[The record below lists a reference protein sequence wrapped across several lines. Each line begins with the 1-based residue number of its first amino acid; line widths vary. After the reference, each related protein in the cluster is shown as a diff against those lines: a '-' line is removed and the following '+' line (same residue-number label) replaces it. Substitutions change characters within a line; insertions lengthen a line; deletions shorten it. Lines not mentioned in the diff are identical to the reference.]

1 MATTTAPSVQQTID
15 RLRLETATLDEIRE
29 KANVIQ
35 WDKIKSPTDQ
45 EVVPYDD
52 LPEVP
57 QDPAVVKELLSKLAV
72 MKLNGGLGTT
82 MGCTGPKSVT
92 LTPPPSQP
100 PRLSLPAPP
109 LCLPTLR
116 SRADL
121 SLTVLSFS
129 WQTLNGKYGS
139 SVPLVLMD
147 SFNTHDD
154 TLKSQYP
161 RVVADDNTPW
171 PAKGRKDKAAWYP
184 PGHGDVF
191 PALCNSGVLDQLLA
205 EGIEYVFLAN
215 ADNLGA
221 TVDLRILNFIV
232 QNNNEYCL
240 EVTPKTLADVKGG
253 TIINYDGKLQVS
265 EFKSIEKFKI
275 FNTNNMCKPLLPL
288 PLSFPRPCSLSPYP
302 SHVPAP
308 SPPILPTSLLPLPL
322 SFPRPCSLSPYP
334 SHVPAPSPPI
344 LPTSLL
350 PLPLSF
356 PRPFSLSPYPSHV
369 PAPSPPIL
377 PTSLLP
383 LPLSFPRPCS
393 LSPYPS
399 HVPAPSPPILPT
411 SLLPLPLSFPRPC
424 SLSPYPSHVP
434 APSPPILPTSLLPL
448 PLSFPRPCSL
458 SPYPSHV
465 PAPSPPI
472 LPTSLLPL
480 PLSFPRPCSLS
491 PYPSHVPAPSPPILP
506 TSLLPLPLSFPRPCS
521 LSPYP
526 SHVPAPSPPIL
537 PTSLL
542 PLPLSFPRPCSLSPY
557 PSHVPAPSPP
567 ILPTSLLPLP
577 LSFPRPCSL
586 SPYPSHVPAPLPLSF
601 PRPCPSPP
609 ILPTSLPLS
618 PYPSHV
624 PAPLP
629 LSFPRPCPSP
639 PILPTSLPLSP
650 YPSHVPAPL
659 PLSFPR
665 PCPSPP
671 ILPTSLPLSPYP
683 SHVPAPL
690 PLSFPRPCP
699 SPPILPT
706 SLPLSPYPSHVP
718 APLPLSF
725 PRPCPS
731 PPILPTS
738 LPLSPASLP
747 FPHLSLSILS
757 HPVFAIALLPFLP
770 LPDNISVTPVR
781 ACLHSFRVHVC
792 MLHASTLHQEV
803 EGVKVLQL
811 ETAAGA
817 AMKFFDRA
825 IGVNVPRSRFLP
837 VKATSDLLLVQSD
850 LYTVEDGL
858 VTRNPA
864 RTAAA
869 NPTID
874 LGPEF
879 KKVAD
884 FQKRFK
890 AIPSI
895 IQLDSLKVS
904 GDVSFG
910 ENVTLKGKVA
920 IEAPKDD
927 KIVVADGT
935 VLEG

>member
-92 LTPPPSQP
+92 LTPSPSQP
-100 PRLSLPAPP
+100 SRLSLPAPP
-109 LCLPTLR
+109 LCLPTVLGANGSLFGISGTSVPRKANPSLSPQLR
-116 SRADL
+116 SRVDL

-253 TIINYDGKLQVS
+253 TIINYDGKLQVPTRSNPSLHHPLAAPPPRCTTPSLHHPLAAPPPCCTVS

-275 FNTNNMCKPLLPL
+275 FNTNNIWLNL
-288 PLSFPRPCSLSPYP
+288 
-302 SHVPAP
+302 A
-308 SPPILPTSLLPLPL
+308 
-322 SFPRPCSLSPYP
+322 
-334 SHVPAPSPPI
+334 
-344 LPTSLL
+344 
-350 PLPLSF
+350 
-356 PRPFSLSPYPSHV
+356 
-369 PAPSPPIL
+369 
-377 PTSLLP
+377 
-383 LPLSFPRPCS
+383 
-393 LSPYPS
+393 
-399 HVPAPSPPILPT
+399 
-411 SLLPLPLSFPRPC
+411 
-424 SLSPYPSHVP
+424 
-434 APSPPILPTSLLPL
+434 
-448 PLSFPRPCSL
+448 
-458 SPYPSHV
+458 
-465 PAPSPPI
+465 
-472 LPTSLLPL
+472 
-480 PLSFPRPCSLS
+480 
-491 PYPSHVPAPSPPILP
+491 
-506 TSLLPLPLSFPRPCS
+506 
-521 LSPYP
+521 
-526 SHVPAPSPPIL
+526 
-537 PTSLL
+537 
-542 PLPLSFPRPCSLSPY
+542 
-557 PSHVPAPSPP
+557 
-567 ILPTSLLPLP
+567 
-577 LSFPRPCSL
+577 
-586 SPYPSHVPAPLPLSF
+586 
-601 PRPCPSPP
+601 
-609 ILPTSLPLS
+609 
-618 PYPSHV
+618 
-624 PAPLP
+624 
-629 LSFPRPCPSP
+629 
-639 PILPTSLPLSP
+639 
-650 YPSHVPAPL
+650 
-659 PLSFPR
+659 
-665 PCPSPP
+665 
-671 ILPTSLPLSPYP
+671 
-683 SHVPAPL
+683 
-690 PLSFPRPCP
+690 
-699 SPPILPT
+699 
-706 SLPLSPYPSHVP
+706 
-718 APLPLSF
+718 
-725 PRPCPS
+725 
-731 PPILPTS
+731 
-738 LPLSPASLP
+738 
-747 FPHLSLSILS
+747 
-757 HPVFAIALLPFLP
+757 AIKRLVESDALKLDIIPNP
-770 LPDNISVTPVR
+770 K
-781 ACLHSFRVHVC
+781 
-792 MLHASTLHQEV
+792 EV
-803 EGVKVLQL
+803 DGVKVLQL

-895 IQLDSLKVS
+895 IELDSLKVS

>member
-15 RLRLETATLDEIRE
+15 RLRLETATLDEISAQERSGFLSLFERYLQE

-82 MGCTGPKSVT
+82 MGCTGPKSVIEVRNGQT
-92 LTPPPSQP
+92 FL
-100 PRLSLPAPP
+100 
-109 LCLPTLR
+109 
-116 SRADL
+116 DL
-121 SLTVLSFS
+121 ILK
-129 WQTLNGKYGS
+129 QIETLNGKYGS

-154 TLKSQYP
+154 TLKILEKYTDSAVKIKYFNQSQYP

-232 QNNNEYCL
+232 HNNNEYCL

-253 TIINYDGKLQVS
+253 TIINYDGKLQLLEIAQVAPEHVS

-275 FNTNNMCKPLLPL
+275 FNTNNIWLNL
-288 PLSFPRPCSLSPYP
+288 
-302 SHVPAP
+302 A
-308 SPPILPTSLLPLPL
+308 
-322 SFPRPCSLSPYP
+322 
-334 SHVPAPSPPI
+334 
-344 LPTSLL
+344 
-350 PLPLSF
+350 
-356 PRPFSLSPYPSHV
+356 
-369 PAPSPPIL
+369 
-377 PTSLLP
+377 
-383 LPLSFPRPCS
+383 
-393 LSPYPS
+393 
-399 HVPAPSPPILPT
+399 
-411 SLLPLPLSFPRPC
+411 
-424 SLSPYPSHVP
+424 
-434 APSPPILPTSLLPL
+434 
-448 PLSFPRPCSL
+448 
-458 SPYPSHV
+458 
-465 PAPSPPI
+465 
-472 LPTSLLPL
+472 
-480 PLSFPRPCSLS
+480 
-491 PYPSHVPAPSPPILP
+491 
-506 TSLLPLPLSFPRPCS
+506 
-521 LSPYP
+521 
-526 SHVPAPSPPIL
+526 
-537 PTSLL
+537 
-542 PLPLSFPRPCSLSPY
+542 
-557 PSHVPAPSPP
+557 
-567 ILPTSLLPLP
+567 
-577 LSFPRPCSL
+577 
-586 SPYPSHVPAPLPLSF
+586 
-601 PRPCPSPP
+601 
-609 ILPTSLPLS
+609 
-618 PYPSHV
+618 
-624 PAPLP
+624 
-629 LSFPRPCPSP
+629 
-639 PILPTSLPLSP
+639 
-650 YPSHVPAPL
+650 
-659 PLSFPR
+659 
-665 PCPSPP
+665 
-671 ILPTSLPLSPYP
+671 
-683 SHVPAPL
+683 
-690 PLSFPRPCP
+690 
-699 SPPILPT
+699 
-706 SLPLSPYPSHVP
+706 
-718 APLPLSF
+718 
-725 PRPCPS
+725 
-731 PPILPTS
+731 
-738 LPLSPASLP
+738 
-747 FPHLSLSILS
+747 
-757 HPVFAIALLPFLP
+757 AIKRLVESDALKLDIIPNP
-770 LPDNISVTPVR
+770 K
-781 ACLHSFRVHVC
+781 
-792 MLHASTLHQEV
+792 EV
-803 EGVKVLQL
+803 DGVKVLQL

-864 RTAAA
+864 RTAPA

-884 FQKRFK
+884 FQKRFR